1 MISAARRMLVI
12 AAEDVG
18 LAYPQCMPIVKACVD
33 SAFQLGLP
41 EASIPLGEAVILMAT
56 APKSN
61 SAAVAIGAAQADVR
75 AGKVGDIPA
84 HIKDA
89 HYSGAAKLGR
99 GLAYQYPHDFPNH
112 WTPQQYLP
120 DELRDAHYYE
130 YGPNKTEQAAKAY
143 WDRVKGKA

>member
-1 MISAARRMLVI
+1 M
-12 AAEDVG
+12 
-18 LAYPQCMPIVKACVD
+18 
-33 SAFQLGLP
+33 
-41 EASIPLGEAVILMAT
+41 
-56 APKSN
+56 
-61 SAAVAIGAAQADVR
+61 AIGAAIADVR
-75 AGKVGDIPA
+75 AGRTGDIPA

-99 GLAYQYPHDFPNH
+99 GLTYQYPHDFPNH

>member
-1 MISAARRMLVI
+1 
-12 AAEDVG
+12 
-18 LAYPQCMPIVKACVD
+18 
-33 SAFQLGLP
+33 
-41 EASIPLGEAVILMAT
+41 MAT

-61 SAAVAIGAAQADVR
+61 SAALAIGEAQADVR

-89 HYSGAAKLGR
+89 HYSGAARLGR
-99 GLAYQYPHDFPNH
+99 GLTYQYPHDFPNH

-120 DELRDAHYYE
+120 DALRGAHYYD

-143 WDRVKGKA
+143 WERVKGRE